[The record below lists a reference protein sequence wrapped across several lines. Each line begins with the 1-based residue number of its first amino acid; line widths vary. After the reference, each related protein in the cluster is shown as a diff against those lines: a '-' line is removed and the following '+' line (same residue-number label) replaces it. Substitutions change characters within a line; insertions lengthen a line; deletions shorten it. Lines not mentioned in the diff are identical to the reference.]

1 MPFTTTAELG
11 DTIPTIIEKAL
22 LTSQFNAVMAGLC
35 WNKDK
40 RNRAGSTVNLPYFGE
55 VTAHVLTEG
64 IDMTSSETM
73 EDTNVQ
79 ITLNEVGT
87 KIILTDNALEDDQEE
102 VKSIAGKILGQAMEK
117 KRDLDLIEQM
127 DDATNTLAGASTT
140 LTMGHLAAAKA
151 LLAGNATSA
160 GGPAPMPYVCVI
172 HPFQTLDLVDVLTPI
187 VAGTVTA
194 AAGTSTIAA
203 WQSIGTA
210 FTDDIIRNYGIGR
223 LFGMN
228 IIEDGNIPNETGTSD
243 KKGGVFSMGEGG
255 GIVLATARDWDVRPE
270 RDESLRGW
278 ELNCVG
284 RYGVGEYMAGWI
296 VELYSDA
303 TTPA

>member
-1 MPFTTTAELG
+1 MAITRLAELG

-22 LTSQFNAVMAGLC
+22 LTSQFNAVMAGLS

-40 RNRAGSTVNLPYFGE
+40 RNRPGSTVNIPYFDE
-55 VTAHVLTEG
+55 VTANVLQEG
-64 IDMTSSETM
+64 IDMTGSETM
-73 EDTNVQ
+73 ADTNVQ
-79 ITLNEVGT
+79 ITLNEVGA
-87 KIILTDNALEDDQEE
+87 KIILTDNAIEDDQEE

-117 KRDLDLIEQM
+117 KRDLDLIEIM
-127 DDATNTLAGASTT
+127 DNATTSLAGASTT
-140 LTMGHLAAAKA
+140 LTMGHIAAAKA

-172 HPFQTLDLVDVLTPI
+172 HPFQTLDLVDVLTP
-187 VAGTVTA
+187 VGPVFESA
-194 AAGTSTIAA
+194 
-203 WQSIGTA
+203 SIGYNTISTA
-210 FTDDIIRNYGIGR
+210 FTDDILRNYTIGR

-228 IIEDGNIPNETGTSD
+228 ILEDGNIPVESGTSD
-243 KKGGVFSMGEGG
+243 RKGGVFAMGEGG
-255 GIVLATARDWDVRPE
+255 GIVLVTARDWDIRPE

-284 RYGVGEYMAGWI
+284 RYGVGQYKAGWI